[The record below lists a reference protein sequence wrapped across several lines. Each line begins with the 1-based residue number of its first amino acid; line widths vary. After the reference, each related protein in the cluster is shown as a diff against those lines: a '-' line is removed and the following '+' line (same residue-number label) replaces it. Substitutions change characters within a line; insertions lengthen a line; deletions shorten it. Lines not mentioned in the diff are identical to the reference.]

1 MTGNWMRMLLQPTGA
16 AVAICALPM
25 LAPVAQA
32 QNGAAVPQE
41 VAQRSSGQR
50 TQSGDAMVAEAT
62 AMVRALYEANARAEQ
77 GDGPDPFPGQAAD
90 RYFTADILT
99 VLRSGDIGAHPL
111 YGAQDFDGRID
122 RIAPD
127 MEQPM
132 FRGMITIH
140 VDFTNFGEPQR
151 ATFFLRAD
159 TDRQGAPLRIFR
171 VEHDG
176 WAYP

>member
-1 MTGNWMRMLLQPTGA
+1 MTGKKIGVAGA
-16 AVAICALPM
+16 ALAIGVLTM
-25 LAPVAQA
+25 LASPAQA
-32 QNGAAVPQE
+32 QVGAAVPRQ
-41 VAQRSSGQR
+41 AA
-50 TQSGDAMVAEAT
+50 QSGNAMVAEA
-62 AMVRALYEANARAEQ
+62 AALVRNLYAADARAEQ
-77 GDGPDPFPGQAAD
+77 GGGPGPLQGQGAD
-90 RYFTADILT
+90 RYFTADIVTL
-99 VLRSGDIGAHPL
+99 LRSGEIGAHPL

-127 MEQPM
+127 AEQPM
-132 FRGMITIH
+132 YRGMITIH
-140 VDFTNFGEPQR
+140 VDFTNFGQSQR